1 MQLLFVFTAWLSLVQ
16 AIPSAPFT
24 SRADPEVLSVAST
37 DLQPVLSKNAKIVLP
52 NGADWAELQVRGT
65 SPRISPRYNVVV
77 EVATEQDVVNTVTI
91 ANKYGIPFLA
101 VSGTHG
107 WTKTLN
113 NLPFGIQINMRKL
126 NTANVDKAGK
136 TTTVGGGMLQWELTR
151 ALFAENKQAGMYGH
165 CTCFC
170 DRPLTVGD
178 SDGSLRMRIHHRTTH
193 GRRSQYASGSPRIL
207 S

>member
-1 MQLLFVFTAWLSLVQ
+1 MQLLFAFTAWLSLSQ

-37 DLQPVLSKNAKIVLP
+37 DLQPILSKNAKIVLP
-52 NGADWAELQVRGT
+52 NGADWAELQIRGT
-65 SPRISPRYNVVV
+65 SPRISPKYNVVV
-77 EVATEQDVVNTVTI
+77 EVATEQDVVNTVQI

-126 NTANVDKAGK
+126 NTASVDQGGK
-136 TTTVGGGMLQWELTR
+136 TATVGGGMLQWELTR
-151 ALFAENKQAGMYGH
+151 ALFVANKQAGMHGH

-170 DRPLTVGD
+170 DRPLTN
-178 SDGSLRMRIHHRTTH
+178 S
-193 GRRSQYASGSPRIL
+193 
-207 S
+207 